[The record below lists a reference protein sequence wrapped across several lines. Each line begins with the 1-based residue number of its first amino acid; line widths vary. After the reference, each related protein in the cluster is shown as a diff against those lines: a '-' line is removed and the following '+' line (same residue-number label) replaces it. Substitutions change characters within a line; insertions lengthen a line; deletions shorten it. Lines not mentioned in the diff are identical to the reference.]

1 VKVTSQSRKRT
12 LEARHLY
19 RSFGAGESAA
29 EVLHD
34 VSLDLYGGEVLLLMG
49 PSGSGKSTLLAVLSG
64 LLRPNRGEVIALGQN
79 LWQLSESALT
89 QFRLRHCGFIFQGY
103 NLFPTLT
110 AREQLEMVL
119 RWGEGVSIREA
130 GRRASEMLELLGLGR
145 RSDLRA
151 DQLSGGEKQRVA
163 IARALIK
170 DPTFCFADEPTSS
183 LDWAHG
189 EQVIELLQYAAH
201 KRSSTIFIVAHDP
214 RIMPYADRVCYLEDG
229 RMMGEQPGGTTSPIL
244 SPLIARPGEGEGRA
258 TTAHAP

>member
-1 VKVTSQSRKRT
+1 MSSEKPT
-12 LEARHLY
+12 LEARHLF
-19 RSFGAGESAA
+19 RSFGAGETATL
-29 EVLHD
+29 VLRD

-64 LLRPNRGEVIALGQN
+64 LLQADSGEVVALGQN
-79 LWQLSESALT
+79 LGQLSEKGQR
-89 QFRLRHCGFIFQGY
+89 QFRLRHCGFIFQGF

-119 RWGEGVSIREA
+119 RWGEGASEREA
-130 GRRASEMLELLGLGR
+130 RRRVGEVLERLGLGR
-145 RSDLRA
+145 RGDLCA

-189 EQVIELLQYAAH
+189 EQVIKLLRSAA
-201 KRSSTIFIVAHDP
+201 RERGATIFVVAHDA
-214 RIMPYADRVCYLEDG
+214 RIVPYADRVCNLDDG
-229 RMMGEQPGGTTSPIL
+229 RL
-244 SPLIARPGEGEGRA
+244 SQASERPA
-258 TTAHAP
+258 